1 MTKSVLC
8 FSAVTGG
15 KVDREKGIVF
25 GVSVITVGEAKGH
38 GVQIDHKT
46 LETVKEVA
54 TEFSGGVKVK
64 MRHKQD
70 GEHQN
75 VIGDSAGTLKNFS
88 IDGDKVRADFHIF
101 KSLDEKVKEKI
112 FEMAEMIPDQFGF
125 SIAFSGVMEKRGET
139 NYARCRELQS
149 IDLSDN
155 PAANPTGLFSMKDHD
170 SDCKCEACM
179 DKKKMSAKKE
189 EKSMSSIF
197 NKVLGLPDTA
207 TEAEQIAAFQAKL
220 DAKAAPVGVLTFK
233 LDGKDTTLSGEQIAA
248 ALSESK
254 QLALDAK
261 KSNEDGER
269 KNIIAQMNREGRV
282 AFNPETGIAYK
293 LDELN
298 KLEIAVLKFAAKNSP
313 VVPLEAIAVYRG
325 EAKPTIDP
333 ALKGSDKIVADWQQQ
348 YGSLDKMRMQ
358 FAAKN

>member
-1 MTKSVLC
+1 MTKSLVC
-8 FSAVTGG
+8 FSTVTGG
-15 KVDREKGIVF
+15 KVDREKGIIF

-64 MRHKQD
+64 MRHKQE

-101 KSLDEKVKEKI
+101 KSLDDKVKEKI
-112 FEMAEMIPDQFGF
+112 FEMAETIPDQFGF

-139 NYARCRELQS
+139 NYARCQELQS

-155 PAANPTGLFSMKDHD
+155 PAANPTGLFDASEHKT
-170 SDCKCEACM
+170 DCKCDSCM
-179 DKKKMSAKKE
+179 AKMSAMKE

-220 DAKAAPVGVLTFK
+220 DAKIAPVGALTFK
-233 LDGKDTTLSGEQIAA
+233 LDGKDQTLSGEQIVT
-248 ALSESK
+248 ALAKAE
-254 QLALDAK
+254 QLSLDAK
-261 KSNEDGER
+261 KSNDDNER
-269 KNIIAQMNREGRV
+269 KTIIAQMDREGRV
-282 AFNPETGIAYK
+282 PFNEAGVAYK
-293 LDELN
+293 LSELQT
-298 KLEIAVLKFAAKNSP
+298 LDIGILKFAAKNSP
-313 VVPLEAIAVYRG
+313 VIPLEARAIYRG
-325 EAKPTIDP
+325 ETTPTVDP
-333 ALKGSDKIVADWQQQ
+333 KLKGSDKIVADWQQQ

-358 FAAKN
+358 FSGKN